1 MIFYLTH
8 SAGVPV
14 CFQLMLQVRHAVERR
29 APRHG
34 DSLPGIRTLA
44 QQLVVSH
51 NTVATAYSELQHEGL
66 IELRHGS
73 GAYVSARRGSKSRE
87 EKLRQAQ
94 QRVRTLMASLREDG
108 LSEEA
113 IARLFE
119 AELLYTPVR

>member
-1 MIFYLTH
+1 MIFALNH

-14 CFQLMLQVRHAVERR
+14 YLQLMQQVRHAVETGVL
-29 APRHG
+29 RHG
-34 DSLPGIRTLA
+34 DRLPGIRTLA

-51 NTVATAYSELQHEGL
+51 NTVAKAYSELQHEGL

>member
-1 MIFYLTH
+1 MYL
-8 SAGVPV
+8 
-14 CFQLMLQVRHAVERR
+14 QLMQQVRHAVETGVL
-29 APRHG
+29 RHG
-34 DSLPGIRTLA
+34 DRLPGIRTLA

-51 NTVATAYSELQHEGL
+51 NTVAKAYSELQHEGL